1 MTNLVVMEKHLE
13 LVEVEP
19 ALGLPGLEVVVE
31 VPRRKAEG
39 VELLVRGEEEN
50 CRRLLV
56 VDTCHH
62 HCHRH
67 PIPRMINKIYY
78 LTLMTSMYTIFTIFP
93 PQVGA
98 FNKEKPLRILC
109 II

>member
-1 MTNLVVMEKHLE
+1 MLSNIKKKTFPINRSIHYFFTVLDMNLVVMEQHLE

-31 VPRRKAEG
+31 VPRREAEG

-56 VDTCHH
+56 VDTCRQ

-67 PIPRMINKIYY
+67 PVPH
-78 LTLMTSMYTIFTIFP
+78 THD
-93 PQVGA
+93 Q
-98 FNKEKPLRILC
+98 
-109 II
+109 

>member
-1 MTNLVVMEKHLE
+1 MRNLVVMEQHLE

-31 VPRRKAEG
+31 VPRREAEG

-56 VDTCHH
+56 VDTCRHH
-62 HCHRH
+62 VTVVRH
-67 PIPRMINKIYY
+67 HTRMINKGTFKNGAI
-78 LTLMTSMYTIFTIFP
+78 TFRDIFTP
-93 PQVGA
+93 PTPP
-98 FNKEKPLRILC
+98 FLLC
-109 II
+109 HHLAH

>member
-1 MTNLVVMEKHLE
+1 MTNLVVMEQHLE
-13 LVEVEP
+13 LVKVEP

-31 VPRRKAEG
+31 VPRREAEG

-67 PIPRMINKIYY
+67 PHYY
-78 LTLMTSMYTIFTIFP
+78 GCVCCYPGRPPPTSS
-93 PQVGA
+93 
-98 FNKEKPLRILC
+98 
-109 II
+109 

>member
-1 MTNLVVMEKHLE
+1 MLSDIKKKFQSTYINSLFFFTVLDMNLVVMEQHLE

-31 VPRRKAEG
+31 VPRREAEG

-56 VDTCHH
+56 VDTCRHH
-62 HCHRH
+62 VTVIRYHA
-67 PIPRMINKIYY
+67 RMINKI
-78 LTLMTSMYTIFTIFP
+78 
-93 PQVGA
+93 
-98 FNKEKPLRILC
+98 
-109 II
+109 

>member
-1 MTNLVVMEKHLE
+1 MRNLVVMEQHLE

-31 VPRRKAEG
+31 VPRREAEG

-62 HCHRH
+62 QCHRH
-67 PIPRMINKIYY
+67 PVRRMINKHFEHV
-78 LTLMTSMYTIFTIFP
+78 LVCCGFS
-93 PQVGA
+93 
-98 FNKEKPLRILC
+98 LRI
-109 II
+109 